1 MFDIDGTLLQTMR
14 VSTLCFVRALEES
27 IGFQAIDQNL
37 AGYRDMTEQGIMN
50 ELFENR
56 LGRLPS
62 NEEIRRAKSRFVD
75 LLGESHKYDPDQ
87 FRRTPGATELLRRII
102 QHPEW
107 CVALATGAWEEA
119 ALLKLSS
126 SGLAIDGIPLASSN
140 DAVSRKEIMKI
151 ALARARQHYQMSG
164 FTDVVY
170 VGDGVWDVEAARS
183 LGYGFLGIGEGTA
196 ADKLREAGASCV
208 VSDFRRVESVLELL
222 QGAPRPNIPAGI
234 HTDR

>member
-50 ELFENR
+50 EQFERR

-75 LLGESHKYDPDQ
+75 LLGESHKNDPDQ
-87 FRRTPGATELLRRII
+87 FCRTPGASELLRRII

-107 CVALATGAWEEA
+107 CVTLATGAWEEA

-126 SGLAIDGIPLASSN
+126 SGLAIDGIPLATSN
-140 DAVSRKEIMKI
+140 DAVSREEIMKI
-151 ALARARQHYQMSG
+151 ALARARQHYRLSG
-164 FTDVVY
+164 FASVVY
-170 VGDGVWDVEAARS
+170 VGDGVWDVAAARS
-183 LGYGFLGIGEGTA
+183 LGYGFLGVGEGTA
-196 ADKLREAGASCV
+196 ADKLRGAGEALV
-208 VSDFRRVESVLELL
+208 VPDFRDVETVLEYLME
-222 QGAPRPNIPAGI
+222 AASTPKT
-234 HTDR
+234 H